1 MHAAMLATASPVQTI
16 VILQEGLRREI
27 AVDVRDGVERVNLQT
42 VLQGYAVAI
51 VSDTA
56 RSSVT
61 FAIQGRE
68 IMLYDRKNLASVQGD
83 LRLLSGTVLFE
94 EGRWLVPVESLPR
107 LLGPLL
113 GLPTSWRADTR
124 ALLLGNVRM
133 PRVTVR
139 IFASADVVRVVLEA
153 SEKVLF
159 RVSQAPDRLSVAI
172 PRDALDVSFTQERL
186 TGGIVEEVGFEGGE
200 DNVFYVKLGP
210 RFENLRAYELDG
222 PPRLVLELQAPPL
235 ELRPAP
241 PGPSPRIPTTEPE
254 PRRGDADVRIVVID
268 PGHGGDEVGALGP
281 KGTFEKDVTLAL
293 ARKLRT
299 ALTNRLGMQ
308 AFLTRNRDEYV
319 ALDTRAGIAN
329 NYKADVFISLHANA
343 SRSHGAR
350 GSEVYFLSYQATD
363 DESRRVALM
372 EGGFEVPEQASAG
385 SDLALVLWDM
395 AQAAHLEE
403 SSNLA
408 SCLLEE
414 LSTTTGDSGRGVK
427 QAPFRVLVGAAMPA
441 VLVEVAFLSN
451 PEEEQLLNSEAFQS
465 KIVTALTRGIARYA
479 RERVKRM
486 GYAPS
491 GASTKH

>member
-1 MHAAMLATASPVQTI
+1 V
-16 VILQEGLRREI
+16 VIQEGLRREI
-27 AVDVRDGVERVNLQT
+27 AVVVQDEVERVDLQT

-56 RSSVT
+56 KSSAT

-68 IMLYDRKNLASVQGD
+68 IILYHRKNLVSVQGD

-94 EGRWLVPVESLPR
+94 GGQWLVPVESLPR

-113 GLPTSWRADTR
+113 GLTTSWRADTR
-124 ALLLGNVRM
+124 VLILGNVRI
-133 PRVTVR
+133 PRVTVK
-139 IFASADVVRVVLEA
+139 IFSSADVVRVVLEA
-153 SEKVLF
+153 SEKVPF
-159 RVSQAPDRLSVAI
+159 RVSQAPERLSVAV
-172 PRDALDVSFTQERL
+172 PRDALDVGFTQERL

-235 ELRPAP
+235 ELRPAAP
-241 PGPSPRIPTTEPE
+241 APSPQAPAVATAPGSE
-254 PRRGDADVRIVVID
+254 DAEVHIVVID

-281 KGTFEKDVTLAL
+281 SGTYEKDVTLAL

-299 ALTNRLGMQ
+299 ALINNLGIQ
-308 AFLTRNRDEYV
+308 SFLTRDRDQYV

-350 GSEVYFLSYQATD
+350 GSEVYFLSCQATD

-372 EGGFEVPEQASAG
+372 EGGFEIPKQASAG

-408 SCLLEE
+408 ACLLDE
-414 LSTTTGDSGRGVK
+414 LAVMTGDAGRGVK

-451 PEEEQLLNSEAFQS
+451 PEEERLLISDAYQN
-465 KIVTALTRGIARYA
+465 KIVAALTRGIARYA
-479 RERVKRM
+479 RERLNRM

-491 GASTKH
+491 GASTKR